1 MNDLSLIVNNK
12 EYSGW
17 TDINYL
23 RSMQNLCS
31 EFRVTITDR
40 FTPLAKPFFIY
51 EQDSVELRIDGQKLL
66 TGYVDEVNPDYSAG
80 GGTTIRISGRDK
92 TADLVD
98 CSALYRAGK
107 GNFKTKFENIIN
119 ALIAPFNVSAVM
131 PADLPTDIFK
141 FSVES
146 GDSVFQALDRIA
158 SKYALLA
165 QTDSEGRLFF
175 IKNEF
180 TRAETGLAV
189 GDNIKRI
196 NANYNVTDRFSTY
209 IVRGQN
215 STDGAGG
222 WKKSQPQ
229 ITGQAIDGGI
239 IRNRP
244 LLLQAETNATAAS
257 CLKRA
262 QWESTTRRARAVMA
276 RAEVYGWYQT
286 DSKKL
291 WEINKIVNV
300 NAPEVYI
307 QNVDLL
313 ISSVEFIKN
322 NSGTITNLELVPK
335 DSYLPEPPPEQK
347 KRGGN
352 KTRWLD

>member
-1 MNDLSLIVNNK
+1 MNELSLIVNNR

-17 TDINYL
+17 TSVTYK
-23 RSMQNLCS
+23 RSMENLCS
-31 EFRVTITDR
+31 EFSVSITDR
-40 FTPLAKPFFIY
+40 FTPIQKPFFIF

-66 TGYVDEVNPDYSAG
+66 SGYVDEVNPDYSAG
-80 GGTTIRISGRDK
+80 GGTTITVNGRNK

-107 GNFKTKFENIIN
+107 GTFKTKFENIIN
-119 ALIAPFNVSAVM
+119 ALIAPFNVSAVL

-146 GDSVFQALDRIA
+146 GDTVFQALDRIA
-158 SKYALLA
+158 SRYGLLL
-165 QTDSEGRLFF
+165 QSDSEGRLIFL
-175 IKNEF
+175 KNEF

-196 NANYNVTDRFSTY
+196 GASYNVTDRFSTY
-209 IVRGQN
+209 TVRGQN
-215 STDGAGG
+215 ATDGAGG

-229 ITGQAIDGGI
+229 ITAQASDGGI

-244 LLLQAETNATAAS
+244 LLLQAETNASAAT
-257 CLKRA
+257 CQKRA
-262 QWESTTRRARAVMA
+262 QWEATVRRARAV
-276 RAEVYGWYQT
+276 RSNVEVQGWYQT

-300 NAPEVYI
+300 NAPQVYI
-307 QNVDLL
+307 ENVDLL
-313 ISSVEFIKN
+313 ISSVEFVKN

-335 DSYLPEPPPEQK
+335 DSYLPEPPKEQK
-347 KRGGN
+347 RRGGN
-352 KTRWLD
+352 KKRWL